1 MIGPDLPPNIR
12 FLTSL
17 PARDGGMGILIPTEQ
32 ASIEFVNSSQATLPL
47 KNLILEQTLL
57 VSEKRSELLLW
68 EAKGAKA
75 AVLKLKR
82 SAQYAEKQQAVSLL
96 PSCEQRLFEE
106 ISSRGASSWL
116 TALPLSEH
124 GFVLNKQQFRDALLL
139 RYNLPFEGIPSA
151 CACGKSNTLEHCLSC
166 AIGGYVYLRHNNIRD
181 LTANFL
187 EEAGCKAVTIEPQL
201 LPITGETFQ
210 FKSTIT
216 VNSARLD
223 VSARNVWSDLD
234 KVFTD
239 IRVFNSLAPTNINQP
254 LQNTIRRH
262 EREKVLHYDA
272 RVVEVEKATFT
283 PLVFS
288 TTGVMGPRAEAFYKK
303 LASLISGR
311 TGHTYNDSVRYIRLR
326 LSFSLL
332 KTVLIS
338 IRGFRGNKWTRF
350 CRLTNDIN
358 LI

>member
-1 MIGPDLPPNIR
+1 M
-12 FLTSL
+12 
-17 PARDGGMGILIPTEQ
+17 
-32 ASIEFVNSSQATLPL
+32 
-47 KNLILEQTLL
+47 
-57 VSEKRSELLLW
+57 
-68 EAKGAKA
+68 
-75 AVLKLKR
+75 
-82 SAQYAEKQQAVSLL
+82 
-96 PSCEQRLFEE
+96 
-106 ISSRGASSWL
+106 
-116 TALPLSEH
+116 
-124 GFVLNKQQFRDALLL
+124 
-139 RYNLPFEGIPSA
+139 
-151 CACGKSNTLEHCLSC
+151 
-166 AIGGYVYLRHNNIRD
+166 YLRHNNIRD
-181 LTANFL
+181 LTANIL
-187 EEAGCKAVTIEPQL
+187 VEAGCKDVRIEPQL

-239 IRVFNSLAPTNINQP
+239 IRVFNSLAPTNISQP
-254 LQNTIRRH
+254 LGNTIKRH

-288 TTGVMGPRAEAFYKK
+288 TTGVMGPRAEVFYKK
-303 LASLISGR
+303 LANRLADK

-350 CRLTNDIN
+350 CSLTNDIN